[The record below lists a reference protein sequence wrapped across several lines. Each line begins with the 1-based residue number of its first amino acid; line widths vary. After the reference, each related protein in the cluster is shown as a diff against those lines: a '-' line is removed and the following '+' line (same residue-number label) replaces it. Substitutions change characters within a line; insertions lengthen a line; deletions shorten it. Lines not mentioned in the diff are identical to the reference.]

1 MKTCATA
8 ILLALTATQA
18 QARCAPSETEVFSC
32 KIAGSSKRVEIC
44 EGGQVARYSFGKAGQ
59 SPELD
64 LSAPIA
70 ALDYV
75 PWNGIGR
82 TIYEQVTFQNKGY
95 GYTVYFLFDRLSEV
109 PTQAVSGGISV
120 EQNAQEIANLECNPD
135 TISSG
140 MEIFV
145 ERKRAVGL
153 CWDYKS
159 FAWTPN
165 CPTN

>member
-1 MKTCATA
+1 M
-8 ILLALTATQA
+8 
-18 QARCAPSETEVFSC
+18 
-32 KIAGSSKRVEIC
+32 
-44 EGGQVARYSFGKAGQ
+44 ARYSFGKTGQ

-70 ALDYV
+70 TLDYV

-82 TIYEQVTFQNKGY
+82 TIYEQVTFQNKSY
-95 GYTVYFLFDRLSEV
+95 GYTVYFLFDRLAEV

-120 EQNAQEIANLECNPD
+120 EQNGQEIANLECDTD

-140 MEIFV
+140 MDVFV

-153 CWDYKS
+153 CWDSKS